1 MGEGARDVRVLIAY
15 EDSQSVYAE
24 AMRHAIRGL
33 RPGAEVASCGVA
45 ELGAGLGGLDPD
57 LVVSSRPNAVDPG
70 RTAWYVLS
78 PEPGEPSEVCVGGRR
93 REVVNPGMEVLLSV
107 LDETGESVWAGRG
120 AGTSRTRRAWSL
132 IHPSAWKDD
141 SRNFAPRGF

>member
-1 MGEGARDVRVLIAY
+1 MGEGGDVRVLIAY

-33 RPGAEVASCGVA
+33 RPGAEVAACGVA
-45 ELGAGLGGLDPD
+45 ELGAGVEALDPD
-57 LVVSSRPNAVDPG
+57 LVVSSRPNDVAPGG

-93 REVVNPGMEVLLSV
+93 RGLKNPGMEELLAV
-107 LDETGESVWAGRG
+107 VDEAQELVRIGHDLGG
-120 AGTSRTRRAWSL
+120 C
-132 IHPSAWKDD
+132 
-141 SRNFAPRGF
+141 

>member
-1 MGEGARDVRVLIAY
+1 MGEGSGVRVLIAY

-33 RPGAEVASCGVA
+33 RPGAEVAACGVA
-45 ELGAGLGGLDPD
+45 ELGAGVGGFDPD
-57 LVVSSRPNAVDPG
+57 LVVSSRPNAVDPGG

-93 REVVNPGMEVLLSV
+93 REVVNPGMEELLAV
-107 LDETGESVWAGRG
+107 VDEAQELVRSGHDLGG
-120 AGTSRTRRAWSL
+120 C
-132 IHPSAWKDD
+132 
-141 SRNFAPRGF
+141 

>member
-1 MGEGARDVRVLIAY
+1 MGEGGDVRVLIAY
-15 EDSQSVYAE
+15 EDSQSVYAD

-33 RPGAEVASCGVA
+33 RPGAEVATCGVA
-45 ELGAGLGGLDPD
+45 ELGAGVGGLDPD

-70 RTAWYVLS
+70 GRTAWYRIS

-107 LDETGESVWAGRG
+107 LDETDESVRAGRG
-120 AGTSRTRRAWSL
+120 AG
-132 IHPSAWKDD
+132 
-141 SRNFAPRGF
+141 GC

>member
-1 MGEGARDVRVLIAY
+1 MRVLIAY
-15 EDSQSVYAE
+15 EDTHRVYSD

-45 ELGAGLGGLDPD
+45 ELGARVGSFDPD
-57 LVVSSRPNAVDPG
+57 LVVSSRPNTVEPGG

-93 REVVNPGMEVLLSV
+93 REVENPDMEGLLSV
-107 LDETGESVWAGRG
+107 LDETEESVRTGRG
-120 AGTSRTRRAWSL
+120 SR
-132 IHPSAWKDD
+132 
-141 SRNFAPRGF
+141 GC

>member
-1 MGEGARDVRVLIAY
+1 MGEGGDVRVLIAY

-33 RPGAEVASCGVA
+33 RPGAEVATCGVA
-45 ELGAGLGGLDPD
+45 ELGAGVGGLDPD

-70 RTAWYVLS
+70 GRTAWYRIS

-107 LDETGESVWAGRG
+107 LDETEESL
-120 AGTSRTRRAWSL
+120 RASGG
-132 IHPSAWKDD
+132 S
-141 SRNFAPRGF
+141 GGC

>member
-1 MGEGARDVRVLIAY
+1 MGEGGVVRVLIAY

-33 RPGAEVASCGVA
+33 RPGAEVASCGIA
-45 ELGAGLGGLDPD
+45 ELGAGVEGIDPD

-70 RTAWYVLS
+70 GRTAWYTLS

-93 REVVNPGMEVLLSV
+93 RGLKNPGMEELLAIV
-107 LDETGESVWAGRG
+107 DEAQELVRSGHDLGG
-120 AGTSRTRRAWSL
+120 C
-132 IHPSAWKDD
+132 
-141 SRNFAPRGF
+141 

>member
-1 MGEGARDVRVLIAY
+1 MGEGGDVRVLIAY

-33 RPGAEVASCGVA
+33 RPGAEVATCGVA
-45 ELGAGLGGLDPD
+45 ELGAGVGGLDPD
-57 LVVSSRPNAVDPG
+57 LVVSSRPNSVEPGG
-70 RTAWYVLS
+70 RTAWYRIS

-107 LDETGESVWAGRG
+107 LDETDESVRAGRG
-120 AGTSRTRRAWSL
+120 AG
-132 IHPSAWKDD
+132 
-141 SRNFAPRGF
+141 GC

>member
-1 MGEGARDVRVLIAY
+1 MGEGGDVRVLIAY

-33 RPGAEVASCGVA
+33 RPGAEVATCGVA
-45 ELGAGLGGLDPD
+45 ELGARVGGFDPD
-57 LVVSSRPNAVDPG
+57 LVVSSRPNTVEPG
-70 RTAWYVLS
+70 RRTAWYRIS

-107 LDETGESVWAGRG
+107 LDETGESVRAGRG
-120 AGTSRTRRAWSL
+120 AG
-132 IHPSAWKDD
+132 
-141 SRNFAPRGF
+141 GC

>member
-1 MGEGARDVRVLIAY
+1 MRARGVRVLIAY

-33 RPGAEVASCGVA
+33 RPGAEVATCGVA
-45 ELGAGLGGLDPD
+45 ELGAGVGSFDPD

-70 RTAWYVLS
+70 RRMAWYRLS

-93 REVVNPGMEVLLSV
+93 REVENPDMEVLLSV
-107 LDETGESVWAGRG
+107 LDETEESVRTGHGSRG
-120 AGTSRTRRAWSL
+120 C
-132 IHPSAWKDD
+132 
-141 SRNFAPRGF
+141 

>member
-15 EDSQSVYAE
+15 EDSQSVYADV
-24 AMRHAIRGL
+24 MRRALRRL

-45 ELGAGLGGLDPD
+45 ELRVGVEGFDPD
-57 LVVSSRPNAVDPG
+57 LVVSSRPNAVDPGG

-93 REVVNPGMEVLLSV
+93 REVENPGMEVLLSV
-107 LDETGESVWAGRG
+107 LDETGESVRAGRG
-120 AGTSRTRRAWSL
+120 SG
-132 IHPSAWKDD
+132 
-141 SRNFAPRGF
+141 GC